1 MPLSQLLR
9 SSDRELKVELQLILF
24 DRSLSPVMCYWGDI
38 NQVILNLLVN
48 AAIGVSIF
56 EPFSPPRMSA
66 GVQVRVCP
74 RVIARL
80 PTNMEAGSDLR
91 RRWAGVRLF
100 S

>member
-48 AAIGVSIF
+48 AAIGVRIF
-56 EPFSPPRMSA
+56 EPFFTTKDVGRGTSQGLSSGHSA
-66 GVQVRVCP
+66 
-74 RVIARL
+74 IANKHGGRI
-80 PTNMEAGSDLR
+80 
-91 RRWAGVRLF
+91 
-100 S
+100 